1 MPVQSEAALEN
12 GLIATL
18 QQMSY
23 GYVHIEEENNL
34 RANFKTQLEKHNRK
48 RLEEFGRT
56 EFTESEFEKIL
67 IYLEGGTRFE
77 KAKKLRDL
85 FPLELE
91 SGERLWVEFLN
102 RTHWCQNEFQVSNQ
116 ITVEG
121 RKKCRYDVTI
131 LINGLPLVQ
140 IELKRRGVE
149 LKQAYNQIQ
158 RYHKTSFHGLFDYI
172 QLFVISNGVNTRYF
186 ANNPNSGYKFTF
198 NWTDAANIPFNDLE
212 KFATTFFDKCTL
224 GKIIGKYIVLHEG
237 DKCLMVLRPYQFYAV
252 EKILD
257 RVVNSNDN
265 GYIWHTTGAGKTLT
279 SFKAAQLVAELHDID
294 KVMFVVDRHDLD
306 TQTQAE
312 YEAFEPGAVD
322 STDNTDELVKRLHS
336 NSKIIITT
344 IQKLNAAV
352 TKQWYS
358 SRIEEIRHSRIVMIF
373 DECHRSHFGDCHK
386 NIVKF
391 FDNTQMFG
399 FTGTPI
405 FVENAVDGHT
415 TKEIFGNNLH
425 KYLIKDAIADE
436 NVLGFLVEYYHGNA
450 DVDNADQNRM
460 TEIAKFILNNF
471 NKSTFDGE
479 FDALFAV
486 QSVPML
492 IRYYKLFKSLNP
504 KIRIGAVFTYAAN
517 SSQDDALTG
526 MNTGGYVS
534 DSTGEADELQ
544 AIMDDYNDM
553 FGTSFTTENFRAYYD
568 DINLRMKKKKTDMKP
583 LDLCLVVGMFLTGF
597 DSKKLNTLYVDKN
610 MDYHGLLQAFSRTN
624 RVLNE
629 KKRFGKIVCFRDLK
643 SNVDASIK
651 LFSNSNNLED
661 IVRPPFNEV
670 KKNYQE
676 LTTNFL
682 EQYPTP
688 SSIDLLQSEKDKK
701 QFILAF
707 RDVIKKHAEIQV
719 YDEFEEDAADLG
731 MTEQQ
736 FMDFR
741 SKYLDIYDTF
751 AGGCK
756 PSEENQT
763 PDEDTESTETSTESG
778 IDDIDFCLELLH
790 SDIINVT
797 YILELIAD
805 LNPYSADYKEKRT
818 YIIDTMIKD
827 AELRNKAKLID
838 GFIQQNVDD
847 DRDNFMARK
856 QKFDGT
862 SDLEERLNNYITTE
876 RNNAVDKLAKE
887 EGLDVS
893 VLNHYLSEYDYLQ
906 KEQPEIIQEALKEKH
921 LGLIKKRKTLTRIL
935 DRLNSIIRTFSWE

>member
-18 QQMSY
+18 QQMNY
-23 GYVHIEEENNL
+23 EYVQIEEEKNL
-34 RANFKTQLEKHNRK
+34 RTNFKSQLEKHNRK
-48 RLEEFGRT
+48 RLEEIGRT
-56 EFTESEFEKIL
+56 EFTEAEFEKIL

-85 FPLELE
+85 FPLELDN
-91 SGERLWVEFLN
+91 GERLWVEFLN
-102 RTHWCQNEFQVSNQ
+102 RTHWCQNEFQVSHQ

-158 RYHKTSFHGLFDYI
+158 RYHKTSFHGLFDYV

-198 NWTDAANIPFNDLE
+198 NWTDAANVPFNELE
-212 KFATTFFDKCTL
+212 KFATSFFDKCTL

-257 RVVNSNDN
+257 RVKNSNSN

-279 SFKAAQLVAELHDID
+279 SFKAAQLVAELDDVD

-306 TQTQAE
+306 TQTQSE

-322 STDNTDELVKRLHS
+322 STDNTDELVKRLHG

-352 TKQWYS
+352 SKQWYS
-358 SRIEEIRHSRIVMIF
+358 RRIEEIRHARIVMIF

-386 NIVKF
+386 NIVRF
-391 FDNTQMFG
+391 FDNTQIFG

-415 TKEIFGNNLH
+415 TKEIFGNCLH

-450 DVDNADQNRM
+450 DVDNANQNRM

-486 QSVPML
+486 QSVSTL
-492 IRYYKLFKSLNP
+492 IRYYKIFKSLNP
-504 KIRIGAVFTYAAN
+504 KIRIGAVFTYASN

-526 MNTGGYVS
+526 MNTGSYVS
-534 DSTGEADELQ
+534 ESTGEADELQ

-682 EQYPTP
+682 KQYPTP

-876 RNNAVDKLAKE
+876 RNNAVDKLAEE
-887 EGLDVS
+887 EGLDVT

-935 DRLNSIIRTFSWE
+935 ERLKSIIRTFSWE